1 MMMIGDDDD
10 VVMMMIGDDD
20 DDSDDRYDD
29 EDVVST
35 QVDELGLIE
44 GRRDLS
50 SCQNHTYIH
59 EMNRWD
65 G

>member
-1 MMMIGDDDD
+1 MIGDVY
-10 VVMMMIGDDD
+10 VVMMMIGDD

-50 SCQNHTYIH
+50 SCYNHT
-59 EMNRWD
+59 
-65 G
+65 